1 MDYILY
7 ISPNGKRVVLC
18 FFPNYAGLLK
28 TENLKY
34 TNSVAWHA
42 ANFLRGEEHK
52 DEEEKS
58 VRSRCT

>member
-42 ANFLRGEEHK
+42 ANFLK
-52 DEEEKS
+52 
-58 VRSRCT
+58 